1 MLVARR
7 RAGFNYKYDLSIPIS
22 KMYDLATEV
31 RERLG
36 DKAQTIAYGHVGD
49 CTSIKRSVFFGRVLT
64 VSVSLNSN
72 QRTCT

>member
-49 CTSIKRSVFFGRVLT
+49 CTSTKRSVF
-64 VSVSLNSN
+64 
-72 QRTCT
+72 C

>member
-1 MLVARR
+1 MARR
-7 RAGFNYKYDLSIPIS
+7 RAGFNYKYDLSIPIN

-49 CTSIKRSVFFGRVLT
+49 CTCT
-64 VSVSLNSN
+64 PVSVKLSKFFSPAG
-72 QRTCT
+72 C